1 MNLLTGADRADW
13 RDERSYDYT
22 AGLTLREWAW
32 EFLRRNPA
40 FQRDLTA
47 ARQHCK
53 TWSLQPFLDMVAS
66 AGDLSRWG
74 VLFRGVLWPRFG
86 RILVSALVRPCAAGH
101 CGMVA
106 CLVADTAVRT
116 LGIAL
121 SCNRPAGARQ
131 EPACSSSQCGP
142 RAAARRL
149 GREYPP
155 PCLPAYASH
164 LARGAFKAS
173 IEGTGVP
180 QCSQSRATIA
190 APLVCAG
197 KARRPFVLRS
207 SCARR
212 FARRSTTSRARRSSH
227 RSTARPCRL
236 GGSSRSSARPHPSG
250 RLAWPRAHEWW
261 LQRFPSLKCDSPR
274 CASVDERSLAADPS
288 PTVRP
293 PTDLHG
299 ALRVRSG
306 QASADATMTSVKLP
320 RRWFIRAGLDLNPHQ
335 WSESGVHRNVA
346 IAAKI
351 L

>member
-1 MNLLTGADRADW
+1 MNLLTGADQADW

-53 TWSLQPFLDMVAS
+53 TWSLQSFLDMVAS

-101 CGMVA
+101 CGTVA

-173 IEGTGVP
+173 TEGTGVP
-180 QCSQSRATIA
+180 QCSQSRATVA
-190 APLVCAG
+190 PPLVCAG
-197 KARRPFVLRS
+197 KARRSFVLRS

-212 FARRSTTSRARRSSH
+212 FARRSTSSRARRSSH

-261 LQRFPSLKCDSPR
+261 LQRFPNLKSDSPR
-274 CASVDERSLAADPS
+274 CASVDERSLAAVPVTNSS
-288 PTVRP
+288 PADRTAWR
-293 PTDLHG
+293 L
-299 ALRVRSG
+299 
-306 QASADATMTSVKLP
+306 ASAL
-320 RRWFIRAGLDLNPHQ
+320 
-335 WSESGVHRNVA
+335 WSSLSMRNEMGEGAKAVVH
-346 IAAKI
+346 
-351 L
+351 